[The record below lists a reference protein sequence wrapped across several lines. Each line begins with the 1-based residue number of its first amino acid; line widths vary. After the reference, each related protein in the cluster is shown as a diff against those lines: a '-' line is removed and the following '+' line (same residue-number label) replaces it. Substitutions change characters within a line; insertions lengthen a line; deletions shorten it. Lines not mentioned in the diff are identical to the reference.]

1 MKIAFVM
8 LAAGNSRRFG
18 SNKLLYEIEGKPMY
32 LLTLEKLKK
41 ASEKIP
47 ESEITV
53 VTQYEEIVKKA
64 GEMKI
69 PVFINPRPEDGISL
83 SMQIGLMS
91 VRDTDA
97 CLFTVSDQPW
107 LEADTVVA
115 LTELFENEKK
125 GMACIRWNG
134 KTGNPCIFGQKYYEE
149 LMEISGDKG
158 GKKIIKKHPEDVAY
172 LQIRNAR
179 ELQDADEPDVFTA
192 GNLR

>member
-1 MKIAFVM
+1 
-8 LAAGNSRRFG
+8 
-18 SNKLLYEIEGKPMY
+18 
-32 LLTLEKLKK
+32 
-41 ASEKIP
+41 
-47 ESEITV
+47 
-53 VTQYEEIVKKA
+53 
-64 GEMKI
+64 MKI

-179 ELQDADEPDVFTA
+179 ELQDADEPDVLQQETCDKMISGIVIIDRTVVNENISEA
-192 GNLR
+192 

>member
-1 MKIAFVM
+1 M
-8 LAAGNSRRFG
+8 
-18 SNKLLYEIEGKPMY
+18 
-32 LLTLEKLKK
+32 
-41 ASEKIP
+41 
-47 ESEITV
+47 
-53 VTQYEEIVKKA
+53 
-64 GEMKI
+64 
-69 PVFINPRPEDGISL
+69 
-83 SMQIGLMS
+83 LMS